1 MLRVSFCSSHCRTRL
16 YYVCVGAAVFRLRS
30 FLCFVCVTCFPCVT
44 LALASFSAA
53 AQHTHTH
60 THAHHTYTHT
70 RARTPPAPAAGH
82 HALAS
87 TLSLPIDSLT
97 AAASPRCCHAPT
109 HPPPAFALA
118 ALVPLLFSDKAP
130 GAPSRRRAQALLS
143 PTRQTT
149 PRAATFARCQID
161 AHASPLLAPTH
172 HLLSPPSCCC
182 PCFFWRKHRDGAPV
196 AAHAR

>member
-1 MLRVSFCSSHCRTRL
+1 M
-16 YYVCVGAAVFRLRS
+16 
-30 FLCFVCVTCFPCVT
+30 CVTSVFPLSRSAP

-60 THAHHTYTHT
+60 THAHHTYTHA

-109 HPPPAFALA
+109 HPPPAFAPQL
-118 ALVPLLFSDKAP
+118 LLPLLFWEKAP
-130 GAPSRRRAQALLS
+130 GRCPGRGPRPLMP

-149 PRAATFARCQID
+149 PRAATFARCQIN

-172 HLLSPPSCCC
+172 HRYYTHSSPHIIVQVCDNKSQQQSKTCQRVMHVRCSCLMLGLC
-182 PCFFWRKHRDGAPV
+182 R
-196 AAHAR
+196 

>member
-1 MLRVSFCSSHCRTRL
+1 MCWGCYFSASVFSVLC
-16 YYVCVGAAVFRLRS
+16 VCDLFSA
-30 FLCFVCVTCFPCVT
+30 P

-109 HPPPAFALA
+109 HPPPAFAPQL
-118 ALVPLLFSDKAP
+118 LLPLLFLEKAP
-130 GAPSRRRAQALLS
+130 GRCPGRGPRPLMP

-149 PRAATFARCQID
+149 PRAATFALCQIH
-161 AHASPLLAPTH
+161 AHASPLLPPTH

-182 PCFFWRKHRDGAPV
+182 PCFFGRKHRDGAPV